1 MTKKKARTRLKLFPE
16 KKVSSITLPSKTE
29 VLSCYEQQN

>member
-1 MTKKKARTRLKLFPE
+1 MLKPFPE

-29 VLSCYEQQN
+29 VLSCHEQQN